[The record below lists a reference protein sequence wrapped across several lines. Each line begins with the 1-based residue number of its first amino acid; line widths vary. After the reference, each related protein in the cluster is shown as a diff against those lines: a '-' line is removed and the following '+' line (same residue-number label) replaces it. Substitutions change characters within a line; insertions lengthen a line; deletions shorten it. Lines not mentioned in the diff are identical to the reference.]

1 MNNSATLGSDAGW
14 VENLL
19 SAAIEQRASDIHI
32 EPSREEIDVRIR
44 VDGQL
49 RHIQTLDKSTHEPLV
64 SRIKVL
70 SQMDIAEH
78 RAPQDG
84 HFEFTSNQ
92 TLFSVRVST
101 IPTIHGEAAVLRLHI
116 REGESLNL
124 KELGFDASQME
135 VVQKLLTQP
144 SGMVL
149 STGPNGSGKTT
160 LLYACLQVLNKPTA
174 NIITVEDPVERQL
187 KGVRQIQV
195 TDSGKLTFTSV
206 LRSILRQD
214 PDVIMVGE
222 IRDPDSAQI
231 SVQAALTGRLVFST
245 IHTFNVFA
253 VIARFMEMGIPRSII
268 ANSINAIISPR
279 LIRKICQNCRVRYQ
293 PTEPERKFF
302 DLGSGAYFTG
312 SGCNVC
318 YETGYAGRVGVF
330 EIVPFDQDI
339 RLAIVESKN
348 ISDVLKV
355 VKIKKH
361 KTLLECAID
370 KVKDGTTTVAELIR
384 VVGV

>member
-1 MNNSATLGSDAGW
+1 MDNLSTFGSDAGW

-19 SAAIEQRASDIHI
+19 SAAIQQRASDIHI
-32 EPSREEIDVRIR
+32 EPGREEFDVRIR

-49 RHIQTLDKSTHEPLV
+49 RLIQSLDKSTHEPLI

-92 TLFSVRVST
+92 KLFSVRVST
-101 IPTIHGEAAVLRLHI
+101 IPTIHGEAAVLRLHV

-124 KELGFDASQME
+124 EQLGLDKGQLE
-135 VVQKLLTQP
+135 VVQKLLSQP

-149 STGPNGSGKTT
+149 STGPNNSGKTT
-160 LLYACLQVLNKPTA
+160 LLYSCLQVLNRPTA
-174 NIITVEDPVERQL
+174 NIITVEDPVELYL

-195 TDSGKLTFTSV
+195 TDGGKLTFSSV

-214 PDVIMVGE
+214 PDIIMVGE

-231 SVQAALTGRLVFST
+231 SIQAALTGRLVFST

-293 PTEPERKFF
+293 PTEQEKKFF
-302 DLGSGAYFTG
+302 DLGNGTYFTG

-318 YETGYAGRVGVF
+318 SGTGFAGRVGIF
-330 EIVPFDQDI
+330 EIIPFDQEI
-339 RLAIVESKN
+339 RLTIVESQN
-348 ISDVLKV
+348 LSDILKV
-355 VKIKKH
+355 VKTKTH
-361 KTLLECAID
+361 KTLLQSAID
-370 KVKDGTTTVAELIR
+370 RVKDGTTSVAELIR